1 MAAFQCQG
9 MRELPTEARPPS
21 EENSV
26 GEVGTSNASCF
37 EKNDQWLLK
46 GTCAVLL
53 QHLARDLGNNHSLR
67 FEVCATITR
76 WECPQQV
83 PGAFQVETWKMDIMR
98 DIRQATNNRRRECH
112 AVDDPPKGN
121 EEMHAPS
128 RRGHLGAIA
137 ASLHVDLSPNG
148 HQPTAPRPPVGSIV
162 ARLRRET

>member
-1 MAAFQCQG
+1 MAALQCQDT
-9 MRELPTEARPPS
+9 RELLTEVRPSS
-21 EENSV
+21 EENSI
-26 GEVGTSNASCF
+26 GGAGTSNASCF
-37 EKNDQWLLK
+37 EENAQWRLR

-53 QHLARDLGNNHSLR
+53 QLARDLGNNHSLR
-67 FEVCATITR
+67 FELCATITR
-76 WECPQQV
+76 WERPQQA
-83 PGAFQVETWKMDIMR
+83 PGAFQVGIRNMDSVR

-148 HQPTAPRPPVGSIV
+148 HQPTAPRAPVGSIV
-162 ARLRRET
+162 ARLSRET